1 MKRIFALIIG
11 LMLGFNTI
19 AQVNTYSYLYIEGDK
34 ETPFY
39 VKLEGTMQPRLGK
52 HYAILSNLD
61 KGYTKI
67 EVLFE
72 QNKYPAQSFF
82 VNIPENASRSLQL
95 RKLDDGKFALYD
107 LIGFHYI
114 LSDNKKSDQIDHLL
128 AKLTNAAPTPEANN
142 NAGYKEPTTPK
153 PVPQVEALP
162 TLNTKAPKEPKTAT
176 AKPTKDNTLL
186 YKDGEEPVLSGAKP
200 AKKTTSFI
208 NNVAINGESESNAV
222 PPNTDCKSAISN
234 EEFGNYLIRIQ
245 DKADDDAKLK
255 YIQKQRKS
263 CYTTAQIEQMALTI
277 KSQSGRMQLT
287 KYMYAQVADPQEYK
301 TLERIFTT
309 DFLKKKFIES
319 L

>member
-1 MKRIFALIIG
+1 MKRIFALFIG
-11 LMLGFNTI
+11 LMLGFNSL

-95 RKLDDGKFALYD
+95 RRLDDGKFALYD
-107 LIGFHYI
+107 LIGAHYI
-114 LSDNKKSDQIDHLL
+114 VSDNKKSDQIDHLL
-128 AKLTNAAPTPEANN
+128 AKLTNVIPDNQQH
-142 NAGYKEPTTPK
+142 AGNTAPTTPK

-162 TLNTKAPKEPKTAT
+162 TIKPKTPKEKQPTT

-186 YKDGEEPVLSGAKP
+186 YKDGEEPVLPGAKP
-200 AKKTTSFI
+200 AKKETSFI
-208 NNVAINGESESNAV
+208 NNVAINGDSETYAV
-222 PPNTDCKSAISN
+222 PPNTDCKNAISN

-287 KYMYAQVADPQEYK
+287 KYMYAQVSDPQEYK
-301 TLERIFTT
+301 NLERIFTT

>member
-1 MKRIFALIIG
+1 MKRILALIIG
-11 LMLGFNTI
+11 LMLGFSSL

-82 VNIPENASRSLQL
+82 VNIPENASRALQL

-107 LIGFHYI
+107 LIGAHYI
-114 LSDNKKSDQIDHLL
+114 ISDNKKSDQIEHLL
-128 AKLTNAAPTPEANN
+128 AKLSNTAPTAIN
-142 NAGYKEPTTPK
+142 NAETTAPTTPK
-153 PVPQVEALP
+153 PAPQVEALP
-162 TLNTKAPKEPKTAT
+162 AINTKVSKDKKPVTPKPI
-176 AKPTKDNTLL
+176 KDNTQL
-186 YKDGEEPVLSGAKP
+186 YNDGEEPILPGEKP
-200 AKKTTSFI
+200 AKKEKNFI
-208 NNVAINGESESNAV
+208 DNVAINGSSESQAV
-222 PPNTDCKSAISN
+222 PPNTDCRNAISN
-234 EEFGNYLIRIQ
+234 EEFGNYLIRIK

-263 CYTTAQIEQMALTI
+263 CYTTAQIAQMALSI

-287 KYMYAQVADPQEYK
+287 KMMYAQVSDPQEFK
-301 TLERIFTT
+301 TLESIFTT
-309 DFLKKKFIES
+309 EFLKKKFKES

>member
-1 MKRIFALIIG
+1 
-11 LMLGFNTI
+11 MLSFNSL

-82 VNIPENASRSLQL
+82 VNIPENASRALQL

-107 LIGFHYI
+107 LVGAHYI
-114 LSDNKKSDQIDHLL
+114 VSDNKKSDQIDHLL
-128 AKLTNAAPTPEANN
+128 AKLSNTTPTSNVEN
-142 NAGYKEPTTPK
+142 KLPTTPK

-162 TLNTKAPKEPKTAT
+162 ALNAKAPKDK
-176 AKPTKDNTLL
+176 KPTTTKPIKDNSLL
-186 YKDGEEPVLSGAKP
+186 YNDGDEPVLQGEKP
-200 AKKTTSFI
+200 IKKEKNFI
-208 NNVAINGESESNAV
+208 DNVAINGSSEAQAV
-222 PPNTDCKSAISN
+222 PPNTDCKNAISN
-234 EEFGNYLIRIQ
+234 EEFGNYLIRIK

-263 CYTTAQIEQMALTI
+263 CYTTAQIAQMALSI

-287 KYMYAQVADPQEYK
+287 KMMYAQVSDPHEFK
-301 TLERIFTT
+301 TLESVFTT